1 MEAAACPLGVGRRF
15 LRFLTGRI
23 RPMTMGGEAR
33 KPSLRGASRA
43 GGVVGRSPD
52 G

>member
-1 MEAAACPLGVGRRF
+1 
-15 LRFLTGRI
+15 
-23 RPMTMGGEAR
+23 MTMGAEAR